1 MDFLKNVFGD
11 KALTFAEFSQAV
23 EADGKIKLIN
33 LADGGY
39 VAKEKL
45 DKKINELSDAQTTIT
60 DLKDKLEDAEK
71 VDVKALQDRLKT
83 YEDAENTR
91 KQNEDKAK
99 ELEALKARFNPLR
112 KDNKFLNEGTE
123 KWMFDEFTKALALD
137 ENKGKSDADIYEA
150 IAKDKNIY
158 ENPNQLLRSPQVG
171 GTNSPKGDK
180 AYMDEFYKGNP
191 FYKN

>member
-1 MDFLKNVFGD
+1 MEFLKNVFGD

-45 DKKINELSDAQTTIT
+45 DKKITELSEAQATIET
-60 DLKDKLEDAEK
+60 LKGNGEDVEKLRQTISDYETKEKNRADAE
-71 VDVKALQDRLKT
+71 A
-83 YEDAENTR
+83 
-91 KQNEDKAK
+91 KAK
-99 ELEALKARFNPLR
+99 ELEALKARFNPLK

-123 KWMFDEFTKALALD
+123 KWMFDEFTKALALE
-137 ENKGKSDADIYEA
+137 ENKGKSDADIYET

-158 ENPNQLLRSPQVG
+158 ENPNSKFVNPSVNG
-171 GTNSPKGDK
+171 GKDTHKT
-180 AYMDEFYKGNP
+180 EFKR
-191 FYKN
+191 FF

>member
-1 MDFLKNVFGD
+1 MDFLKVVFGD
-11 KALTFAEFSQAV
+11 KALTFAEFTQAV

-45 DKKINELSDAQTTIT
+45 DKKINELSAAQTTIA
-60 DLKDKLEDAEK
+60 DLKGKLEDAEK

-99 ELEALKARFNPLR
+99 ELEALKARFTPLR
-112 KDNKFLNEGTE
+112 KDKNFLNEGTE
-123 KWMFDEFTKALALD
+123 QWIFGEFSKALDLE
-137 ENKGKSDADIYEA
+137 ENKGKSDAEIYDA
-150 IAKDKNIY
+150 ITKDKNIY
-158 ENPNQLLRSPQVG
+158 QNPNQVLKSPQVKG
-171 GTNSPKGDK
+171 SEGATGDK
-180 AYMDEFYKGNP
+180 AYMDKFYEGNP
-191 FYKN
+191 FYNK

>member
-45 DKKINELSDAQTTIT
+45 DKKISELSEAQATIET
-60 DLKDKLEDAEK
+60 LKGNGEDVDKLRQTIADYERKEQERSDAEA
-71 VDVKALQDRLKT
+71 KAQ
-83 YEDAENTR
+83 
-91 KQNEDKAK
+91 
-99 ELEALKARFNPLR
+99 ELEALKARFTPLR
-112 KDNKFLNEGTE
+112 KDNTFLNEGTE
-123 KWMFDEFTKALALD
+123 KWIFDEFSKALGLE

-150 IAKDKNIY
+150 ITKDKNIY
-158 ENPNQLLRSPQVG
+158 QSPNQVFTSPQAKG
-171 GTNSPKGDK
+171 SGSPKSDK
-180 AYMDEFYKGNP
+180 AYMDKFYEGNP
-191 FYKN
+191 FYNK

>member
-60 DLKDKLEDAEK
+60 DLKGKLEDAEK

-99 ELEALKARFNPLR
+99 ELEALQARFALLR

-158 ENPNQLLRSPQVG
+158 ENPNQLFKSPQVG